1 MTKIKGSGKIMVWKG
16 GDLMIRRE
24 VVDDLAKVN
33 PVVEVVPILE
43 ELLTWQNSLLGDSMD
58 DIVNSTLESVIDIIL
73 DNC

>member
-1 MTKIKGSGKIMVWKG
+1 MTKIKESGKIMVWKG

-43 ELLTWQNSLLGDSMD
+43 ELLKWQNSLLGDSMD
-58 DIVNSTLESVIDIIL
+58 DIVNSTLESVIDITL